1 MQYKRL
7 GNTGLLVS
15 ELCLGT
21 MVFGEESKRGADEA
35 TSQRMIHRF
44 LDAGGNF
51 VDCANVYAGGVSE
64 EITGRALKGRRQEV
78 VLATKVFFSMGEGP
92 NEKGLSRKN
101 IMDAVEASLRRLD
114 TDYVDL
120 YYAHCWDKL
129 TPLEESLRAFDD
141 LVTAGKVRYVG
152 VSNFRAWQIMKALAI
167 SDAHGWA
174 RYVAAQMQYSLVVRY
189 IEHEFTSLCLDQG
202 LGIIPWGPLG
212 GGFLSGK
219 YKPGDKPHYG
229 RLAVQ
234 ADTGEEAWIR
244 RNKERNW
251 RIVEVVEEI
260 ATARGKTHAQV
271 ALAWLRAQ
279 PAVIAPI
286 IGVRTEEQLEDN
298 LGAVGWKLSD
308 EELKRLDEVSALPE
322 TYPYRFIEETGGPV
336 RDIGAQ

>member
-1 MQYKRL
+1 MQYRLL

-21 MVFGEESKRGADEA
+21 MVFGEESKRGTDEA

-64 EITGRALKGRRQEV
+64 EITGRALKGKRQEV
-78 VLATKVFFSMGEGP
+78 VLATKVFFPMGEGP
-92 NEKGLSRKN
+92 NERGLSRKN
-101 IMDAVEASLRRLD
+101 IVEAIEASLRRLD
-114 TDYVDL
+114 TDYIDL
-120 YYAHCWDKL
+120 YYAHCWDLL

-141 LVTAGKVRYVG
+141 LVAAGKVHYIG
-152 VSNFRAWQIMKALAI
+152 VSNFRAWQIMKALTI
-167 SDAHGWA
+167 SDAYGWA

-202 LGIIPWGPLG
+202 IGIIPWGPLG

-219 YKPGDKPHYG
+219 YSPGDKPDYG

-234 ADTGEEAWIR
+234 GDDGEEAWHR
-244 RNKERNW
+244 RNRERNW
-251 RIVEVVEEI
+251 RIVEAVGEI
-260 ATARGKTHAQV
+260 AEARDKTHPQV
-271 ALAWLRAQ
+271 ALAWLLAQ
-279 PAVIAPI
+279 PAVTAPI

-298 LGAVGWKLSD
+298 LGAVGWKLSA
-308 EELKRLDEVSALPE
+308 EELKRLDEASALPE
-322 TYPYRFIEETGGPV
+322 TYPYRFIEEIGGSARGV
-336 RDIGAQ
+336 RAQ